1 MLGGRELAEGNAK
14 VVGIVECVEKILIC
28 SVDGMLDLSNDAYVK
43 TGEGWKRTE
52 WMYILEPW
60 KALEDCGKLL
70 CECFLGIF
78 DFSCIESCT
87 VISIYVSMLN
97 GVKLPRILLI
107 LNPDLICVGSR
118 RWVRLKTTS
127 RNSWLVGTGAI
138 SFHVVFMA
146 KSRQG
151 VPMYSQLW

>member
-1 MLGGRELAEGNAK
+1 MRQIG
-14 VVGIVECVEKILIC
+14 
-28 SVDGMLDLSNDAYVK
+28 DGWIHTK
-43 TGEGWKRTE
+43 

-60 KALEDCGKLL
+60 KPLEDCGELL
-70 CECFLGIF
+70 RERFLGIF
-78 DFSCIESCT
+78 DFSCIESYIEIRIC
-87 VISIYVSMLN
+87 VSLLK

-138 SFHVVFMA
+138 SFHVVFIA
-146 KSRQG
+146 KPKKQ
-151 VPMYSQLW
+151 SQV